1 MKLESIKR
9 VATQLDKTNVS
20 EVLESRLKQLS
31 CEQTRITIA
40 GGANVGKTTLI
51 NALANTDLEVS
62 SIPTSKTVRVTY
74 KGKGISESVDSNSE
88 WLREKNIEIWE
99 LSDTDLGNEPTLG
112 EYGLY
117 FIHSDVCIMLLNSMS
132 ALSRTEISQLE
143 VLEQLGIPTLLVLSK
158 ADQVNGNDYLE
169 VEKYVEK
176 KTVKYSNIK
185 VLTSERN
192 VHVKELAEKVREVIN
207 ELLNEAK
214 PKVSSRAA
222 LSRLFETE
230 ALASLYEVCNKKIES
245 ANEANAKVESITNNK
260 KSKLSDATTI
270 WLKLQTTLSQRKND
284 TAIKIKE
291 VFEKKK
297 QETIRQLSHNVEMCG
312 DVKLY
317 WEKELPYRLED
328 VLRMNSQA
336 ASQLIN
342 ADVLNTINWLNL
354 EIKKSF
360 NKSLN
365 SIQPITC
372 TIEPDPFIPTENPE
386 ISDNKK
392 MRIVARVGTAA
403 TVIAAGTMFAT
414 MGIGGIVMATGMVAG
429 IGAEFFMNRKQ
440 SESKEKVQSL
450 IPQMVEQ
457 AQQKLSI
464 NISDNLNKAY
474 GELIKNLQSYQ
485 DLWLEE
491 AEQNIEKE
499 RQIALY
505 NCKTDADKWIQCM
518 QEINALSEEIN
529 NN

>member
-1 MKLESIKR
+1 MELESFKR
-9 VATQLDKTNVS
+9 IETRLEMSNVS
-20 EVLESRLKQLS
+20 EILESRLMQLV
-31 CEQTRITIA
+31 CEQTRVTIT
-40 GGANVGKTTLI
+40 GGANVGKTTLV
-51 NALANTDLEVS
+51 NALVGTDLEVS
-62 SIPTSKTVRVTY
+62 SIPTSKTTRITY
-74 KGKGISESVDSNSE
+74 KGNLDSVDSESE
-88 WLREKNIEIWE
+88 WLQEKNLEIWE
-99 LSDTDLGNEPTLG
+99 LSDADLGNEPTSG
-112 EYGLY
+112 EFGLH
-117 FIHSDVCIMLLNSMS
+117 FIHSDVCVMLLNAMS
-132 ALSRTEISQLE
+132 ALSRSEISQLE

-158 ADQVNGNDYLE
+158 ADLVNANDYFE
-169 VEKYVEK
+169 VEKYVEQ
-176 KTVKYSNIK
+176 KTAKYINIK

-192 VHVKELAEKVREVIN
+192 VHVRELAEKVKEVIN
-207 ELLNEAK
+207 ELLNDAN

-222 LSRLFETE
+222 LSRLFEAE
-230 ALASLYEVCNKKIES
+230 ALASLYEACNKRIES
-245 ANEANAKVESITNNK
+245 ANKRKAKVESITNDK
-260 KSKLSDATTI
+260 KSKLSDATTV
-270 WLKLQTTLSQRKND
+270 WLKLQTAMSQRKNE
-284 TAIKIKE
+284 TAVKIKE

-297 QETIRQLSHNVEMCG
+297 QEIIRQLSHNVEMCG

-328 VLRMNSQA
+328 IMRMNSQA

-342 ADVLNTINWLNL
+342 ADVMNTINWLNL

-372 TIEPDPFIPTENPE
+372 TIESDPFVPTDNPE

-429 IGAEFFMNRKQ
+429 IGAEFFMNKKQ

-450 IPQMVEQ
+450 IPQMVDQ

-464 NISDNLNKAY
+464 DISDNLNKAY
-474 GELIKNLQSYQ
+474 EELIKNLQSYQ

-491 AEQNIEKE
+491 ANQNIEKE

-518 QEINALSEEIN
+518 QEINALSEDIN